1 MKSCASGQRPVSV
14 AVIVEDDV
22 HQEEDEVPDGDGVE
36 GGPPDVL
43 GVQVEQEVAL
53 HPVGLVL

>member
-1 MKSCASGQRPVSV
+1 MKSCASLARPVCV
-14 AVIVEDDV
+14 AVVVEDDV
-22 HQEEDEVPDGDGVE
+22 HQEEDEVSDGDRVE
-36 GGPPDVL
+36 GGTPDVL